1 MSCKY
6 PFRVYKNEDI
16 TLSFPVDFDS
26 EPNEFYLHVYTV
38 GDAYVDVPYSALTI
52 EDGVATVVLDAG
64 TLDPLNDGVIRFEM
78 AYSEGDDDYTTDAN
92 TNMVLKTPSNYSG
105 KTADEMWM
113 DGYQSGL
120 TDCSGVVCDGVYESG
135 VTAGISQQKAKL
147 ADTAITQNA
156 TYTRTDGWKR
166 VVVNVPQTGH
176 TDAEMQEEYE
186 RGFDDGLSAC
196 SGDCEGIY
204 ESGITEGIRQQK
216 SLLTNTGITSNGTY
230 TRENGWNEVI
240 VNVPQT
246 GYTQQDLDNAFNRGY
261 NSGYTDGYMDGQHDY
276 SGSTDF
282 IDQYLTFEV
291 LSAGTLSWYSND
303 GNIPIERSVNG
314 QAWQNFNTSLQLNVG
329 DKVRFRGNNSCYY
342 ISSTQATATW
352 NCYNGLIF
360 NVYGNIMS
368 LIAGSNF
375 RTATTLTDTYVFRK
389 LFYNLPIESAENLV
403 LPATTLSQGC
413 YMEMFEAGYLKRA
426 PKELPATVL
435 SQSCYNKMFESCHF
449 MTTSPILP
457 APALNQQSYS
467 HMYYNC
473 VALNSIKCLATDIT
487 AEDCTNDWVYQ
498 VSSTGTF
505 TKSSSMSNWTSGQG
519 GIPVGWTVVDA
530 S

>member
-16 TLSFPVDFDS
+16 TLSFPVDFES

-38 GDAYVDVPYSALTI
+38 GDAYVDIPYSALTI

-120 TDCSGVVCDGVYESG
+120 TDCSGVDCDGVYESG
-135 VTAGISQQKAKL
+135 VTAGIIQQKAKL

-204 ESGITEGIRQQK
+204 ESGYTKGYEDGLNDCSGETPDCSEAYESGITEGIRQQK

-230 TRENGWNEVI
+230 TRENGWNEVVI
-240 VNVPQT
+240 NVAQT
-246 GYTQQDLDNAFNRGY
+246 GWRQIT
-261 NSGYTDGYMDGQHDY
+261 
-276 SGSTDF
+276 
-282 IDQYLTFEV
+282 E
-291 LSAGTLSWYSND
+291 
-303 GNIPIERSVNG
+303 NG
-314 QAWQNFNTSLQLNVG
+314 
-329 DKVRFRGNNSCYY
+329 
-342 ISSTQATATW
+342 
-352 NCYNGLIF
+352 
-360 NVYGNIMS
+360 M
-368 LIAGSNF
+368 
-375 RTATTLTDTYVFRK
+375 
-389 LFYNLPIESAENLV
+389 
-403 LPATTLSQGC
+403 
-413 YMEMFEAGYLKRA
+413 
-426 PKELPATVL
+426 
-435 SQSCYNKMFESCHF
+435 
-449 MTTSPILP
+449 
-457 APALNQQSYS
+457 
-467 HMYYNC
+467 
-473 VALNSIKCLATDIT
+473 NSI
-487 AEDCTNDWVYQ
+487 
-498 VSSTGTF
+498 S
-505 TKSSSMSNWTSGQG
+505 
-519 GIPVGWTVVDA
+519 
-530 S
+530 